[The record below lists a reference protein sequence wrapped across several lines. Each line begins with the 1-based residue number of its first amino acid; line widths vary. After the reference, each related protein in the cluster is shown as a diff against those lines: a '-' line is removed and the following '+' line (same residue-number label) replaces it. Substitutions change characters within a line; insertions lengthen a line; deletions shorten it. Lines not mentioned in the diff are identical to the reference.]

1 MVVGVELRGCWLCLV
16 QRGWGGMCEATT
28 TLSFGEGEKEREN
41 VVVYWL
47 LRLERGLQIQR
58 VGWIAM

>member
-1 MVVGVELRGCWLCLV
+1 
-16 QRGWGGMCEATT
+16 MCEATT